1 MNEDSIVADIRQR
14 RQEHAAR
21 YGNDLAAICAALREQ
36 ELKSARQ
43 LVNRPAKRVFS
54 KTGS

>member
-1 MNEDSIVADIRQR
+1 MNEDPIVAEIRNR
-14 RQEHAAR
+14 RKEHAAR

-36 ELKSARQ
+36 EAKSSRPV
-43 LVNRPAKRVFS
+43 VNRPAKRFLP

>member
-1 MNEDSIVADIRQR
+1 VNEDPIVAEIRNR
-14 RQEHAAR
+14 RMEHAAR

-36 ELKSARQ
+36 EAKSSRPV
-43 LVNRPAKRVFS
+43 VNRPPKRFLP